1 MEIEEVSFS
10 SLYKNK
16 LPAVSAWNNI
26 AVNYTLLA
34 FIFSNFK
41 LLSSRNNWIVYS
53 G

>member
-1 MEIEEVSFS
+1 MEIEGVLFS

-26 AVNYTLLA
+26 AVNSTLLA